1 MISYDLWPS
10 LLLGNYQLTTNTNYR
25 TKLSHEYTI
34 YNHESSRPWIV
45 KYTTVLYP
53 SVYSYTNVLAIVAC
67 TVLMYAY
74 GYTLM
79 ISDSYKKRLK
89 RPNLS
94 ETKPGNIIYRHK
106 VDQSNASNLVWLIPF
121 SVSRV
126 LRVFQPPS
134 CLRTDLRWENF
145 A

>member
-10 LLLGNYQLTTNTNYR
+10 LLLGNYQLTTITNYR

-67 TVLMYAY
+67 TVLMYTY
-74 GYTLM
+74 EYTVI
-79 ISDSYKKRLK
+79 ISDSDSY
-89 RPNLS
+89 
-94 ETKPGNIIYRHK
+94 
-106 VDQSNASNLVWLIPF
+106 
-121 SVSRV
+121 
-126 LRVFQPPS
+126 
-134 CLRTDLRWENF
+134 
-145 A
+145 